1 MAKEYLGFL
10 FKLLQVVQED
20 RWTIAVVYVVSPE
33 SYKCF
38 A

>member
-10 FKLLQVVQED
+10 FKLLQVVQKD
-20 RWTIAVVYVVSPE
+20 RWTTAVVYVVSSE
-33 SYKCF
+33 SCKCF